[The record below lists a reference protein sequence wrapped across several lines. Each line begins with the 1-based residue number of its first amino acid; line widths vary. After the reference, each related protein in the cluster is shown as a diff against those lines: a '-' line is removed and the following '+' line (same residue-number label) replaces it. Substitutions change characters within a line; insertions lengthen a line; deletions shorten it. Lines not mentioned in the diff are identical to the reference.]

1 MHPMPFMFGCST
13 CLCFDINVCAM
24 PGGGSPDIF
33 IIYQRLIQDIF
44 SNYVNVIL
52 ISRIP
57 CNYLQIS
64 MEHLNIIRHVWC
76 HGIPWNFSNISWSAM
91 LFNRFFLQIQ
101 CFVEF
106 HGTFSML
113 PSSMEF
119 QGIFFFFAKNVHGIL
134 WNSMT
139 LNEFDISQNHISQ
152 YILLVFEWW

>member
-1 MHPMPFMFGCST
+1 MHPMLLMFGCST

-33 IIYQRLIQDIF
+33 IIHQRLIQDIF
-44 SNYVNVIL
+44 SNYVKVIL

-76 HGIPWNFSNISWSAM
+76 HGIPWNFSNISWSAI
-91 LFNRFFLQIQ
+91 LFNWFFYRFN
-101 CFVEF
+101 V
-106 HGTFSML
+106 SWN
-113 PSSMEF
+113 SMERF
-119 QGIFFFFAKNVHGIL
+119 PCSRVPWNSKEFIFFCKNVHGIL